1 MRVNFYRNIVVVEDD
16 VVQYPAQSR
25 VNNELRNFL
34 FMLTHLSYRDMEQL
48 HTNAESAIY
57 KYKYITDVILY
68 AQVKTFIRK
77 QS

>member
-1 MRVNFYRNIVVVEDD
+1 MVVEDD

-34 FMLTHLSYRDMEQL
+34 FMLTHLSYTDMEQL

-57 KYKYITDVILY
+57 KYKYITDVILC
-68 AQVKTFIRK
+68 A
-77 QS
+77 